1 MTRDECLRMLD
12 ELFEL
17 NPGTLKDETRLGQ
30 QEGWDSM
37 KVVEFI
43 AFMDDRFNVMVSP
56 EILKACKTIG
66 DLVALMQKH
75 PNS

>member
-17 NPGTLKDETRLGQ
+17 DPGTLKDENHLGQ
-30 QEGWDSM
+30 QGDWDSM

-43 AFMDDRFNVMVSP
+43 AFMDERFNTTVSP
-56 EILKACKTIG
+56 ESLKACKTIG
-66 DLVALMQKH
+66 DLVALMQGH
-75 PNS
+75 PNA